1 LSFSLSHTSSNSC
14 TTSLLHPAVEGWSW
28 LLISRN
34 QIARGVAIVRREIKN
49 IQRSSGAA
57 LDVLK
62 EALLDSHI
70 KIEV

>member
-1 LSFSLSHTSSNSC
+1 
-14 TTSLLHPAVEGWSW
+14 
-28 LLISRN
+28 
-34 QIARGVAIVRREIKN
+34 VRREIKN